1 MKDQM
6 TGALEKDL
14 GKAAFISE
22 LTSIQAC
29 VWDVVYSID
38 HVEEVRQHCVR

>member
-1 MKDQM
+1 MKKEMCD
-6 TGALEKDL
+6 ALEADL

-29 VWDVVYSID
+29 IWDVEYSLD
-38 HVEEVRQHCVR
+38 HV